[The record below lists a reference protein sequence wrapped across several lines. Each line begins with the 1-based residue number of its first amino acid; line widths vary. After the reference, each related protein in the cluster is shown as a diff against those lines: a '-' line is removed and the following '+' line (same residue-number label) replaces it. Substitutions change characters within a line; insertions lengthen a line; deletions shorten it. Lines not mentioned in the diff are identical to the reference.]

1 MVKIEYRSPLIDN
14 EGNIRFNKFELK
26 IGEDLKVMW
35 SIYHQYQTKD
45 LIEVDA
51 KIVRYVDDI
60 IKMLKL
66 PK

>member
-14 EGNIRFNKFELK
+14 EGNIMFNKFELK